1 MSFTDYT
8 KGDKPELKIRAL
20 YEEHNALVSRVARR
34 EHKGALT
41 VTMED
46 VVQAIWLFMFENIQH
61 LNGYTEHGIADLA
74 TKSARKYL
82 MQERIDYMH
91 FMGNFIYTPD
101 MVETYLRDSVWA
113 NVEDVPDIDGRVDVT
128 DEFRRLPLPA
138 QQVLFR
144 KYGLGENPN
153 REDHAARKMADRA
166 VVTITNNLNLKL
178 NQTKVDSAH
187 A

>member
-1 MSFTDYT
+1 MSLTDYT
-8 KGDKPELKIRAL
+8 FGLKPELRIKAL
-20 YEEHNALVSRVARR
+20 HEEHKDVVARIAKR
-34 EHKGALT
+34 EHKGAMT
-41 VTMED
+41 VTVED
-46 VVQAIWLFMFENIQH
+46 VEQAIWLFMFENIQH
-61 LNGYTEHGIADLA
+61 LAGYTEPGIVDLA

-82 MQERIDYMH
+82 LQERIDYMH
-91 FMGNFIYTPD
+91 FMGNFIYTPE
-101 MVETYLRDSVWA
+101 MVETYLRDAVWA

-128 DEFRRLPLPA
+128 DEFKRLPLPA

-178 NQTKVDSAH
+178 NQTKVDSSH